1 MSDINQ
7 LIEQIVAGDNSTAK
21 DTFDALISERALG
34 YLDEYKKQMSSTM
47 FGGISEAKKETAGGD
62 DESDYN
68 IETKKEDD
76 DDEEED
82 DDKEDK
88 KEMKKSVDPRTA
100 ILNKVRAKIGL

>member
-47 FGGISEAKKETAGGD
+47 FGGISEAKK
-62 DESDYN
+62 DEEEEEEED
-68 IETKKEDD
+68 DD

-88 KEMKKSVDPRTA
+88 KEMKESVDPRTA